1 MVEVWSSEHIM
12 DHKFEKIPQNE
23 KNIHHVILNAAAQNN
38 FVKTKCKYYN
48 LILLKQNVTNFFL
61 DLHIQ
66 VFSDISFVKL
76 SLVN

>member
-23 KNIHHVILNAAAQNN
+23 KNIHHIILNAVAQNN

-48 LILLKQNVTNFFL
+48 LILLKQNVTIFF
-61 DLHIQ
+61 
-66 VFSDISFVKL
+66 
-76 SLVN
+76 